1 MTEITL
7 KNENGEY
14 RVQVNEDNMT
24 IDRLIQFAIEPVLLA
39 AGYSKSLID
48 EYFHN
53 D

>member
-14 RVQVNEDNMT
+14 VIRLNEDNMT
-24 IDRLIQFAIEPVLLA
+24 IGRLIQFTIEPVLLA
-39 AGYSKSLID
+39 AGYSQSLID